1 MLSENKLIYLGEACR
16 MVFNSKEDNPYT
28 NTMAETVWKLAHDSC
43 LSCIEACAVVDAVE
57 VVHGRWSSKILTGGF
72 AEEWGYVCSECG
84 CVVSDKSGL
93 GKYRGRN
100 QQLNYCP
107 NCGAKMDLEE

>member
-57 VVHGRWSSKILTGGF
+57 VGHGRWAFIG
-72 AEEWGYVCSECG
+72 EECCICSACHKHAI
-84 CVVSDKSGL
+84 VD
-93 GKYRGRN
+93 YY
-100 QQLNYCP
+100 YCP
-107 NCGAKMDLEE
+107 NCGAKMDLE